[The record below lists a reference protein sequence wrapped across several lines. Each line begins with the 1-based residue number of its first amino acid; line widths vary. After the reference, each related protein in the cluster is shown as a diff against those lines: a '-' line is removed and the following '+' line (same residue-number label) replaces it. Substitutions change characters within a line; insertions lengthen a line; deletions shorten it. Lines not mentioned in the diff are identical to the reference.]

1 MYDIPIIVNSCKPFV
16 NESTPVLI
24 NSLLKS
30 GVPPQYIHIVVGEC
44 EECRDYV
51 KNDNSYHETQTV
63 NIDFNGIQWILGRYP
78 ETVSQTNWL
87 FYIHDTCMVTED
99 FWTNVQSI
107 YEKQLKDSNYETAQ
121 LNKTSCNIG
130 FYNYDLFKKSYVIN
144 FCNKDRNMDLEK
156 KQTKKREAVKTE
168 DTFFRNSNTLNL
180 NKAYNIDDT
189 IIHLYSSTIPRRL
202 ETYPIPGVI
211 KVKANWLSK
220 SKYTIEL

>member
-1 MYDIPIIVNSCKPFV
+1 M
-16 NESTPVLI
+16 
-24 NSLLKS
+24 
-30 GVPPQYIHIVVGEC
+30 
-44 EECRDYV
+44 
-51 KNDNSYHETQTV
+51 
-63 NIDFNGIQWILGRYP
+63 
-78 ETVSQTNWL
+78 
-87 FYIHDTCMVTED
+87 
-99 FWTNVQSI
+99 
-107 YEKQLKDSNYETAQ
+107 
-121 LNKTSCNIG
+121 
-130 FYNYDLFKKSYVIN
+130 IN